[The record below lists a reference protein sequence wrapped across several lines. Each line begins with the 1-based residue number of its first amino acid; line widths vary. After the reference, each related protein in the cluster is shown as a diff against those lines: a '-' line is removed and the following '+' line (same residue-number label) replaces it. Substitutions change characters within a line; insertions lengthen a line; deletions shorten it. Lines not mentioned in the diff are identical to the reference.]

1 MNQSMKHYYVT
12 APGQIGLI
20 EEPVPEPGPG
30 EVQIKVTHTAVS
42 PGSNVYIYQSGSYT
56 GEWLDVPQECI
67 YMGAGV
73 VSKLGVGVD
82 TFEVGQPVALN
93 GVGHQ
98 EYYVAPLRKVHPLP
112 AGVSPAAASLSYLAG
127 WSVSALHL
135 GRYAAAETVAVVGL
149 GLVGASAALVADL
162 MGARVI
168 GIDVAPERI
177 AFGNSLGLTAV
188 VQGGQDDTEALVAET
203 AGSRGVDLVLETS
216 GAWSGFEQAFSMCRE
231 YSRIALMG
239 LYRRTPTAE
248 YALKLHQMLYG
259 FPSKL
264 HYKKIDIVGC
274 GYDPEESLPDSPF
287 TFTRE
292 ANYRYLLEQAGRGKI
307 DLDRLVTHQF
317 EASEIGDVL
326 ARFAGGDRSMIGAVF
341 TWES

>member
-1 MNQSMKHYYVT
+1 MKHYYVT
-12 APGQIGLI
+12 APGKIGLI
-20 EEPVPEPGPG
+20 DEPVPEPGLG
-30 EVQIKVTHTAVS
+30 EVQIKITHTAIS
-42 PGSNVYIYQSGSYT
+42 PGSNVYIYQTGSYT
-56 GEWLDVPQECI
+56 GEWLGTPQECI
-67 YMGAGV
+67 YMGSGV
-73 VSKLGVGVD
+73 VTKRGEGVD
-82 TFEVGQPVALN
+82 SLEIGQPVALN

-98 EYYVAPLRKVHPLP
+98 EYYAAPLRKVHLLP
-112 AGVSPAAASLSYLAG
+112 AGVSQEAASLSYLAG
-127 WSVSALHL
+127 WAVSALHL
-135 GRYAAAETVAVVGL
+135 GRYTAAETVAVVGL

-177 AFGNSLGLTAV
+177 AFGETLGLSVV
-188 VQGGQDDTEALVAET
+188 VQGGQTDTEARIAEI
-203 AGSRGVDLVLETS
+203 AGPRGVDLVLETS

-274 GYDPEESLPDSPF
+274 GYDPEEALSDSPF

-292 ANYRYLLEQAGRGKI
+292 ANYHYLLEQAGRGKI
-307 DLDRLVTHQF
+307 DLDKLVTHQF
-317 EASEIGDVL
+317 EAGEISDVL

-341 TWES
+341 NWES